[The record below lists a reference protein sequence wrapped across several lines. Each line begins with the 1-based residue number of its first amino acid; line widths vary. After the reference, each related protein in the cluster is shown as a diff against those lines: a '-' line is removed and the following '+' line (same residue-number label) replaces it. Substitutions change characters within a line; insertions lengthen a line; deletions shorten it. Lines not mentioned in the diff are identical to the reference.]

1 MGTITKFRNIRPCMR
16 ERADEAAA
24 LLKAVANENRLMI
37 LCTLIE
43 GEHSVGQL
51 EEMLGIRQPSLS
63 QQLTVLREAGIVATR
78 RDAKQIFY
86 RLAEDKAVRLVTAL
100 YEIFCRQGA
109 ADERSPRPPL
119 GLFRHRKRPPRQ
131 LR

>member
-1 MGTITKFRNIRPCMR
+1 MRQCR
-16 ERADEAAA
+16 ERTDRGGRLPEPEADGAAA
-24 LLKAVANENRLMI
+24 NQNRLMI

-86 RLAEDKAVRLVTAL
+86 RLAEEKALRLVMAL
-100 YEIFCRQGA
+100 YQIFCR
-109 ADERSPRPPL
+109 
-119 GLFRHRKRPPRQ
+119 
-131 LR
+131 

>member
-1 MGTITKFRNIRPCMR
+1 MTEK
-16 ERADEAAA
+16 ADEAAA
-24 LLKAVANENRLMI
+24 LLKAAANHNRLMI

-86 RLAEDKAVRLVTAL
+86 RLAEEKAVRLVMAL
-100 YEIFCRQGA
+100 YQIFCR
-109 ADERSPRPPL
+109 
-119 GLFRHRKRPPRQ
+119 
-131 LR
+131 

>member
-1 MGTITKFRNIRPCMR
+1 MGTVTKFRNIRPCMT

-24 LLKAVANENRLMI
+24 LLKAAANQNRLMI
-37 LCTLIE
+37 LWTLIE

-86 RLAEDKAVRLVTAL
+86 RLAEEKAVRLVMAL
-100 YEIFCRQGA
+100 YQIFCR
-109 ADERSPRPPL
+109 
-119 GLFRHRKRPPRQ
+119 
-131 LR
+131 